1 MANPLPPGQRQ
12 IYDHFDDETES
23 SYEEA
28 GDPRGMFTGPIFAA
42 ICVIVGVA
50 TITAALYL
58 FLSEV
63 SKTRLAE
70 SASKSRLGKS
80 LSESLSGSLDYVKK
94 KIDSVGSSED
104 LANLAEETTRAV
116 PARGETKDD
125 DALEQ
130 PVVITG

>member
-1 MANPLPPGQRQ
+1 
-12 IYDHFDDETES
+12 
-23 SYEEA
+23 
-28 GDPRGMFTGPIFAA
+28 
-42 ICVIVGVA
+42 VK
-50 TITAALYL
+50 
-58 FLSEV
+58 EV

>member
-1 MANPLPPGQRQ
+1 MPMANPLPPGQRQ

-58 FLSEV
+58 FLSEL

-70 SASKSRLGKS
+70 SASNSRLGKS
-80 LSESLSGSLDYVKK
+80 LSDSLDYVKK
-94 KIDSVGSSED
+94 KMDSLGSSD
-104 LANLAEETTRAV
+104 IVAAE
-116 PARGETKDD
+116 ETKDD
-125 DALEQ
+125 EQ
-130 PVVITG
+130 PVVLTG

>member
-1 MANPLPPGQRQ
+1 MPMANPLPPGQRQ

-58 FLSEV
+58 FLSEL

-70 SASKSRLGKS
+70 SASNSRLGKS
-80 LSESLSGSLDYVKK
+80 LSDSLDYVKK
-94 KIDSVGSSED
+94 KMDSLGSSD
-104 LANLAEETTRAV
+104 IVSAE
-116 PARGETKDD
+116 ETKDD
-125 DALEQ
+125 ALE
-130 PVVITG
+130 PDSPATPDSLPLEAAPL